1 MTFSPERNEMRRSN
15 HLKYVFM
22 ALSTLIA
29 LLLIKTTVYAAT
41 GYTWLPN
48 YAAASSI
55 AKRIAAPEGFERIE
69 TRSGSF
75 EDWLRHLPLKKG
87 RPPVHLYN
95 GVKKENQYAHHAI
108 IDIDV
113 GKEDLQQ
120 CADAVIRLRAEYFFS
135 TGELDKIKFR
145 FTSGHVAEYKK
156 WMEGYRPV
164 VLGNVVKWVKTAKK
178 DPSYSNFRNGY
189 LNKVFTYA
197 GSASLAAELKKVND
211 VSRIKIGDVFIQGGH
226 PGHAVIVVDMAADK
240 ITGKKIFLIAQS
252 FMPAQEMHILKNP
265 GDSRLSPWYELDF
278 GEELETPNWTFKK
291 NDLKRF

>member
-1 MTFSPERNEMRRSN
+1 MSRFRCSR
-15 HLKYVFM
+15 F
-22 ALSTLIA
+22 IFA
-29 LLLIKTTVYAAT
+29 LLSVLIGLALFKTTS
-41 GYTWLPN
+41 YTANKYSWLTN
-48 YAAASSI
+48 HTASESI
-55 AKRIAAPEGFERIE
+55 AKRIATPEGSERIE
-69 TRSGSF
+69 ASSGSF

-87 RPPVHLYN
+87 RPPVRLYN

-120 CADAVIRLRAEYFFS
+120 CADAVICLRAEYFFS

-164 VLGNVVKWVKTAKK
+164 VLRNVVKWIKTAKK
-178 DPSYSNFRNGY
+178 DPSYANFRNGY

-211 VSRIKIGDVFIQGGH
+211 VSRMKIGDVYIQGGH